1 MEIYLVF
8 LVFAVGLLMVVKGG
22 DWFLDS
28 TIYVAR
34 ITGVS
39 FGIIGATLV
48 SVATTLPEFSVSVMS
63 SLEGYSDIAV
73 GNALGSY
80 ICNIALIIGLI
91 SIIKPIEINSEYFP
105 LKGAMMF
112 SYLGIFYLFASDG
125 IVTRLEGK
133 ILMSLVTLFILIN
146 FIEHRQDKIRNKS
159 TIKKADKRSVVSNG
173 VKFLVGGTL
182 IIVGADLLI
191 DTGVEIA
198 SYFRISKQVISLTL
212 LALGTSLPEL
222 VTAISA
228 TIKNNQSISIG
239 NILGANILNITMV
252 IGTSALVSPEGLI
265 ISAQTLILDVP
276 MAIFVALIFILSG
289 ILFKKVGRISGIIL
303 LLVYGVYM
311 NMLF

>member
-265 ISAQTLILDVP
+265 ISAQTLTLDVP

>member
-1 MEIYLVF
+1 MEIYFIF
-8 LVFAVGLLMVVKGG
+8 LVFAIGLLMVVKGG

-28 TIYVAR
+28 TIYIAR

-48 SVATTLPEFSVSVMS
+48 SVATTLPEFCVSVMS
-63 SLEGYSDIAV
+63 SCEGYSDMAI

-80 ICNIALIIGLI
+80 ICNIAVVIGIIA
-91 SIIKPIEINSEYFP
+91 IIRPIRIDSDYFP

-125 IVTRLEGK
+125 IIIHLEGK
-133 ILMSLVTLFILIN
+133 ILMSLVLLFIFIN
-146 FIEHRQDKIRNKS
+146 LIEHREDKIRNKA
-159 TIKKADKRSVVSNG
+159 TIKKVDKRSLTLNG
-173 VKFLVGGTL
+173 VKFLLGGIL

-198 SYFRISKQVISLTL
+198 SHFRISKQVISLTL

-228 TIKNNQSISIG
+228 TYKNNQSISIG

-252 IGTSALVSPEGLI
+252 MGMSALVSSSGLI
-265 ISAQTLILDVP
+265 ISAQTLNLDVP
-276 MAIFVALIFILSG
+276 IATLISLIFILSG
-289 ILFKKVGRISGIIL
+289 ILFKKIGRISGVML
-303 LLVYGVYM
+303 LIVYGVYM
-311 NMLF
+311 NILF